1 MRGRFLTLA
10 ALGAII
16 ALAAVVSA
24 GASVPR
30 VMLAEDFG
38 YPS

>member
-10 ALGAII
+10 ALSAII

-24 GASVPR
+24 GASAPR
-30 VMLAEDFG
+30 VIMSEGFG